1 MSAFFINRP
10 IFAWVIAIVIMLS
23 GIFAINS
30 LPIAQYPTIAPP
42 AIEISAS
49 YPGESAKAVEDS
61 VTQVIEQGMTGL
73 DNLLYMSSK
82 SDSSGSVSITLTFS
96 AETDPDIAQVQVQNS
111 LQQVENSL
119 PSQVQAQG
127 VSIRKNTSGFI
138 SMIAIYSPDNSMSTG
153 DIQDYVNSY
162 VKDPVSRVSGVGDV
176 NVFGPSYAM
185 RIWLDPTKLNSLK
198 MTPSDVYDE
207 IAKQNS
213 QVTLGQLGGAPSTDD
228 QQFNATI
235 KAQSLLTSVDGFK
248 NILLKVNTDGSQV
261 RLQDV
266 ATVELSSESFSA
278 IPTFNG
284 QGTSGIGVTLASG
297 ANTLDTQAS
306 IDAKLE
312 ELSKSFPNGLK
323 VAKAMDTTPFIKLS
337 IEEVV
342 YTLIEA
348 IVLVFF
354 VMLLFL
360 QNFRATLIPTIAVP
374 VVLLGTFGVMSL
386 AGFSLNTLTMFGLV
400 LAIGLLVDDAIVVVE
415 NVERLMHEEGLSAKD
430 ATRKSM
436 TQITGALVGITTV
449 LAVVFVPMAL
459 MDGSTGA
466 IYRQFSVT
474 IVSAMVLSVIVAL
487 ILTPVLCATLLKA
500 PTTKDEHKKNWFFK
514 TFNKGFNAL
523 AGYYNVSVGKVL
535 KRPLRSL
542 SVYALLLVACGFI
555 YQSLPSSFLPD
566 EDQGNF
572 TVMVQSPNGSTLKQ
586 TAEVMQDITDY
597 YQENEKD
604 TVNTVFGVSG
614 FNFSG
619 RGQNAG
625 MALIG
630 LKDWS
635 ERTEAGQDVNAI
647 IERTMAHF
655 KGYKKGSVIAVN
667 PPSIRQLGNAT
678 GFDFYL
684 EDMAAIGH
692 DKLLSIRNQLIEEA
706 NQHPALQKV
715 RANGLEDNAQFVL
728 DIDYEKAKA
737 LGIDF
742 DDINN
747 TLSIAWGSSYVN
759 DFIDRGRSKKVY
771 IQAQAQYRMTPEDID
786 AWYVRN
792 GDGNMVPINAFSS
805 SHWEEGSPQLIR
817 YNGNTAFEI
826 VGEAAPGY
834 STGDAMSV
842 IESISNQISQD
853 TAVSWTGTSY
863 QELEAGN
870 QAAILYAVSI
880 LMVFLCLAALYESWS
895 IPISVILIIPLGVL
909 GALVATYFRGL
920 ESDVY
925 FQVGVLTTI
934 GLSAKNAILIVE
946 FAKELM
952 EKGASVLDAAVQACR
967 MRLRPIIMTSM
978 AFVLGVLPLVVSSGA
993 GANSRQA
1000 IGTSVMGGMLS
1011 ATLLVIFFV
1020 PLFFVL
1026 IQKYVSKSE

>member
-49 YPGESAKAVEDS
+49 YPGASAKAVEDS

-337 IEEVV
+337 IEESCIH
-342 YTLIEA
+342 L
-348 IVLVFF
+348 
-354 VMLLFL
+354 
-360 QNFRATLIPTIAVP
+360 NR
-374 VVLLGTFGVMSL
+374 SHC
-386 AGFSLNTLTMFGLV
+386 FSIF
-400 LAIGLLVDDAIVVVE
+400 
-415 NVERLMHEEGLSAKD
+415 
-430 ATRKSM
+430 
-436 TQITGALVGITTV
+436 
-449 LAVVFVPMAL
+449 
-459 MDGSTGA
+459 
-466 IYRQFSVT
+466 
-474 IVSAMVLSVIVAL
+474 
-487 ILTPVLCATLLKA
+487 C
-500 PTTKDEHKKNWFFK
+500 
-514 TFNKGFNAL
+514 
-523 AGYYNVSVGKVL
+523 
-535 KRPLRSL
+535 
-542 SVYALLLVACGFI
+542 
-555 YQSLPSSFLPD
+555 
-566 EDQGNF
+566 
-572 TVMVQSPNGSTLKQ
+572 
-586 TAEVMQDITDY
+586 
-597 YQENEKD
+597 
-604 TVNTVFGVSG
+604 
-614 FNFSG
+614 
-619 RGQNAG
+619 
-625 MALIG
+625 
-630 LKDWS
+630 
-635 ERTEAGQDVNAI
+635 
-647 IERTMAHF
+647 
-655 KGYKKGSVIAVN
+655 
-667 PPSIRQLGNAT
+667 
-678 GFDFYL
+678 
-684 EDMAAIGH
+684 
-692 DKLLSIRNQLIEEA
+692 
-706 NQHPALQKV
+706 
-715 RANGLEDNAQFVL
+715 
-728 DIDYEKAKA
+728 
-737 LGIDF
+737 
-742 DDINN
+742 
-747 TLSIAWGSSYVN
+747 YV
-759 DFIDRGRSKKVY
+759 
-771 IQAQAQYRMTPEDID
+771 
-786 AWYVRN
+786 
-792 GDGNMVPINAFSS
+792 
-805 SHWEEGSPQLIR
+805 
-817 YNGNTAFEI
+817 
-826 VGEAAPGY
+826 
-834 STGDAMSV
+834 
-842 IESISNQISQD
+842 
-853 TAVSWTGTSY
+853 
-863 QELEAGN
+863 
-870 QAAILYAVSI
+870 
-880 LMVFLCLAALYESWS
+880 
-895 IPISVILIIPLGVL
+895 
-909 GALVATYFRGL
+909 
-920 ESDVY
+920 
-925 FQVGVLTTI
+925 
-934 GLSAKNAILIVE
+934 
-946 FAKELM
+946 
-952 EKGASVLDAAVQACR
+952 
-967 MRLRPIIMTSM
+967 
-978 AFVLGVLPLVVSSGA
+978 
-993 GANSRQA
+993 
-1000 IGTSVMGGMLS
+1000 
-1011 ATLLVIFFV
+1011 VIFTKLSRNTYSNYCSAGGTTRHIWCHV
-1020 PLFFVL
+1020 TCW
-1026 IQKYVSKSE
+1026 I

>member
-1 MSAFFINRP
+1 MR
-10 IFAWVIAIVIMLS
+10 
-23 GIFAINS
+23 
-30 LPIAQYPTIAPP
+30 
-42 AIEISAS
+42 
-49 YPGESAKAVEDS
+49 
-61 VTQVIEQGMTGL
+61 
-73 DNLLYMSSK
+73 
-82 SDSSGSVSITLTFS
+82 
-96 AETDPDIAQVQVQNS
+96 
-111 LQQVENSL
+111 
-119 PSQVQAQG
+119 
-127 VSIRKNTSGFI
+127 
-138 SMIAIYSPDNSMSTG
+138 
-153 DIQDYVNSY
+153 VN
-162 VKDPVSRVSGVGDV
+162 
-176 NVFGPSYAM
+176 A
-185 RIWLDPTKLNSLK
+185 
-198 MTPSDVYDE
+198 
-207 IAKQNS
+207 
-213 QVTLGQLGGAPSTDD
+213 
-228 QQFNATI
+228 
-235 KAQSLLTSVDGFK
+235 
-248 NILLKVNTDGSQV
+248 DGSQV

-266 ATVELSSESFSA
+266 AKIELSSEDFSV

-297 ANTLDTQAS
+297 ANTLDTQANV
-306 IDAKLE
+306 DAKLE
-312 ELSKSFPNGLK
+312 ELSKSFPSGLK

-449 LAVVFVPMAL
+449 LAVVFIPMAL

-500 PTTKDEHKKNWFFK
+500 PTTKNEHKEYWVFK
-514 TFNKGFNAL
+514 TFNKGFDTL

-572 TVMVQSPNGSTLKQ
+572 TVMVQLPNGSTLKQ
-586 TAEVMQDITDY
+586 TAEVMKDITRY
-597 YQENEKD
+597 YQENEKE
-604 TVNTVFGVSG
+604 TVDTVFGVSG

-619 RGQNAG
+619 KGQNAA

-635 ERTEAGQDVNAI
+635 ERTDTEHSVDAI

-655 KGYKKGSVIAVN
+655 KDYKKGSVFAVN
-667 PPSIRQLGNAT
+667 PPPIRQLGNAT

-684 EDMAAIGH
+684 EDMTGIGH
-692 DKLLSIRNQLIEEA
+692 EKLLKIRNQLLEEA
-706 NQHPALQKV
+706 NKDPALQKV

-737 LGIDF
+737 LGIGF

-759 DFIDRGRSKKVY
+759 NFIDRGRSKKVY
-771 IQAQAQYRMTPEDID
+771 IQAQAQYRMTPDD
-786 AWYVRN
+786 VNAWYVRN
-792 GDGNMVPINAFSS
+792 GDGDMVPINAFSS

-817 YNGNTAFEI
+817 YKGNTAFEI

-834 STGDAMSV
+834 STGDAMAA
-842 IESISNQISQD
+842 IEKISSQISQD
-853 TAVSWTGTSY
+853 TTVSWTGTSY

-870 QAAILYAVSI
+870 QAPILYGVSI

-895 IPISVILIIPLGVL
+895 IPISVILIVPLGVL

-920 ESDVY
+920 ENDVY
-925 FQVGVLTTI
+925 FQVGLLTTI

-952 EKGASVLDAAVQACR
+952 DKGANVMDAAIQACR

-978 AFVLGVLPLVVSSGA
+978 AFILGVLPLVISTGA
-993 GANSRQA
+993 GANARHA

-1026 IQKYVSKSE
+1026 VQKYVSKSE